1 MRVTSRA
8 VIYLCT
14 VLLGWINTPAQA
26 FFSSNDQDLWS
37 LISDRFS
44 LSHQADRSEVQHQID
59 LAMKNPEYI
68 QHLSEN
74 AQPYLYYVFQ
84 ETEKLNLPAEIA
96 LVPMIESEYTLNDAS
111 HAGAAGLWQLMP
123 GTAHSSGIKI
133 DHWYDGRRTP
143 MSTKA
148 ALSFLSYLY
157 EQFDHKWLLA
167 LAAYDAGPG
176 TVTAAI
182 RHNKRAGKPT
192 DFWSLSLPKET
203 RAYVPRL
210 LALATIVEH
219 SKSYGVH
226 LAPVPNKP
234 MISTV
239 TVEKQMPIAKIAS
252 LANASVKEI
261 KKLNPALRQGMTPP
275 HRAVSIVLP
284 IKNKTIFEDNLNQ
297 QIASKGALE
306 NISVETYFIK
316 AGDTLGEIAKR
327 YHLTVEHLMSLNH
340 LREHQLSQLKI
351 GRKLLL
357 N

>member
-148 ALSFLSYLY
+148 ALSFLAELY
-157 EQFDHKWLLA
+157 EQFDHRWLLA
-167 LAAYDAGPG
+167 LAAYNAGPG
-176 TVTAAI
+176 TVMAAI
-182 RHNKRAGKPT
+182 HHNEREGKPT

-203 RAYVPRL
+203 KLYVPRL
-210 LALATIVEH
+210 LALATIIRH
-219 SKSYGVH
+219 PNNYGVH
-226 LAPVPNKP
+226 LAPVPNQP

-239 TVEKQMPIAKIAS
+239 TVHKQMPITKIAS
-252 LANASVKEI
+252 LAHTSIQEI
-261 KKLNPALRQGMTPP
+261 KKLNPALRRGVTPP
-275 HRAVSIVLP
+275 HRDVSIVLP
-284 IKNKTIFEDNLNQ
+284 IDKKTIFEDHLKKQ
-297 QIASKGALE
+297 ASTVTQTTSDHFY
-306 NISVETYFIK
+306 SVK
-316 AGDTLGEIAKR
+316 AGDTLGEIAAR
-327 YHLTVEHLMSLNH
+327 FHLSLDHLMALNH
-340 LREHQLSQLKI
+340 LSAQEARQLQI

-357 N
+357 GP